1 MKPKGIRYTTFFAG
15 IMMLV
20 ATIISQGAQAASDQQ
35 QLVTKAETTFHNFQR
50 DPNMKWFRKNLVQAK
65 AVLIAPEILK
75 AGFILGGSGGRAVL
89 LARDPQTGEWR
100 GPAFYSLFTP
110 SIGLQAGVAVSEVIT
125 LVMTDKA
132 LNGLLS
138 TSLKIGGDVTVAA
151 GPVGE
156 GAEANVQADM
166 IAYAR
171 SKGIFAGVNLNG
183 SVVKTSDEWNEAF
196 YSQPDVSPP
205 DILVRGTATS
215 ANGEKLRSMVNA
227 ATKQ

>member
-1 MKPKGIRYTTFFAG
+1 MKSGRTRYASFFAI
-15 IMMLV
+15 IMMLAAAAV
-20 ATIISQGAQAASDQQ
+20 SQAAWAAGDQQ
-35 QLVTKAETTFHNFQR
+35 ELVMKAEATFRNFER
-50 DPNMKWFRKNLVQAK
+50 DPNMQWFRKNIGKAK

-75 AGFILGGSGGRAVL
+75 AGFIIGGSGGRAVL

-110 SIGLQAGVAVSEVIT
+110 SVGLQAGVAVSEVVT
-125 LVMTDKA
+125 LIMTDKA

-138 TSLKIGGDVTVAA
+138 TSLKMGGDVTVAA

-156 GAEANVQADM
+156 GAESNVQTDM
-166 IAYAR
+166 IAYVR

-196 YSQPDVSPP
+196 YGQLDVLPP

-215 ANGEKLRSMVNA
+215 ADGEKLRAMLTA
-227 ATKQ
+227 ATKR